1 MKFDK
6 YLGFTEGEITVY
18 CGNHAGE
25 NVLGSLR
32 QASKISKSKRRGN
45 ILYINTIYT
54 TRRLFES
61 ARKELANPVKEKL
74 GEQEGIFFKNIIVGD
89 LAKYLGELR
98 EMIEEHDIKHIII
111 NSWDLANRSYG
122 YKEKVLFGLMGFTRE
137 LGVSVLIYSQAKMTN
152 AVPGEMHRGGL
163 GKLAAIADDIIFIRI
178 DPDQQEKKAESK
190 ILSPMKINELEYAQ
204 SETSISEHGELHNP
218 SDEGGDEV
226 LEQEMEL
233 VM

>member
-1 MKFDK
+1 MLRDK
-6 YLGFTEGEITVY
+6 YLGFAEGEITVY

-61 ARKELANPVKEKL
+61 ARKELNPTKEKL
-74 GEQEGIFFKNIIVGD
+74 GECEGIFFKNVIVGD
-89 LAKYLGELR
+89 LAKYLGEFR
-98 EMIEEHDIKHIII
+98 EMIEEHDIKHIIV
-111 NSWDLANRSYG
+111 NSWDFANRSYG
-122 YKEKVLFGLMGFTRE
+122 YKEKALFGLMGFAKE
-137 LGVSVLIYSQAKMTN
+137 FDVSVLIYSQANMRN

-163 GKLAAIADDIIFIRI
+163 GKLAAIADDIIFIRLEF
-178 DPDQQEKKAESK
+178 DEQEKKAESK
-190 ILSPMKINELEYAQ
+190 ILSPRKINELEYAHGDM
-204 SETSISEHGELHNP
+204 SISQGGELESP
-218 SDEGGDEV
+218 KIVEVFDE
-226 LEQEMEL
+226 EMEM